1 MGCYLHVWHLQF
13 KFGEET
19 AWFGV
24 APVLLF
30 AHATNAPDKLIHSAW
45 IWKNAGLELQWRQE
59 FTLEGE
65 VIGLTEG
72 VILSAVFVC
81 FSTQLLHW
89 SILAIY
95 TTETNAS
102 LNNNSLFLLAL
113 QPHWYITCF
122 PLRPLACLW
131 FDASP
136 LGVEGPESPLPP
148 HAFTGVLLLL
158 CLITPAPE

>member
-1 MGCYLHVWHLQF
+1 MYGISGSSFEGRPHGLAWHWVFCLHTQRNEP
-13 KFGEET
+13 G
-19 AWFGV
+19 
-24 APVLLF
+24 
-30 AHATNAPDKLIHSAW
+30 KLIHSAW
-45 IWKNAGLELQWRQE
+45 IWKNAGLGLQWRQE

-72 VILSAVFVC
+72 GILSAVFVC

-95 TTETNAS
+95 TTKTNAS
-102 LNNNSLFLLAL
+102 LNNNSLFLFAH

>member
-1 MGCYLHVWHLQF
+1 MYGISGSSFEGRPHGLAWHWVFCLHTQRNEP
-13 KFGEET
+13 G
-19 AWFGV
+19 
-24 APVLLF
+24 
-30 AHATNAPDKLIHSAW
+30 KLIHSAW
-45 IWKNAGLELQWRQE
+45 IWKNAGLGLQWRQE

-65 VIGLTEG
+65 GIGLTEG
-72 VILSAVFVC
+72 VMSHSQPYLFAS
-81 FSTQLLHW
+81 LHSCYNW

-95 TTETNAS
+95 TTKTNAS
-102 LNNNSLFLLAL
+102 LNNNSLFLLAH